1 LTVSYQYAKKE
12 GRQMK
17 DFSQSEQ
24 EPEEKLNIKLGV
36 APNLFVFMQG
46 RMIDFNGNE
55 RLTIAFPVLESYL
68 NPGGSMQGG
77 FITAAFDNVF
87 GPLCQAV
94 TGTKATTTVDLYTN
108 YHRPIFAG
116 DELVITASIIV
127 KGKTKIHMTGAAY
140 NQANQLIATAST
152 NYIYLKAPRSGA

>member
-1 LTVSYQYAKKE
+1 MTDVNQPKQEKE
-12 GRQMK
+12 
-17 DFSQSEQ
+17 EI
-24 EPEEKLNIKLGV
+24 LNIKLSI
-36 APNLFVFMQG
+36 APHCFNFMHG
-46 RMIDFNGNE
+46 RLVEFSTKE

-116 DELVITASIIV
+116 DELIIIASIIV
-127 KGKTKIHMTGAAY
+127 KGKTKIHMTAEAY
-140 NQANQLIATAST
+140 NGENKLIATASA
-152 NYIYLKAPRSGA
+152 NYIYLKPNHTGE